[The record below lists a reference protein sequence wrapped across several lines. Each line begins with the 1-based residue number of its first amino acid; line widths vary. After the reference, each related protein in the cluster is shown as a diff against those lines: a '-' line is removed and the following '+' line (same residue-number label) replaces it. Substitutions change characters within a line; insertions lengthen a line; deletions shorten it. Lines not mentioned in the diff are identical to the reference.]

1 MQPACRRALAPAL
14 ATVLLVLPTALA
26 GTAYADLTAFA
37 GTHRATASPWTL
49 GVSLGMSLRLT
60 GIEFEYAR
68 TPADEAGGTAS
79 LETGMANLLV
89 HSPLDSLGPFQIYG
103 TVGGGVY
110 RERLAGWENLGAGV
124 NAGGGVTVAL
134 AEPFRFRVDYRRF
147 ALRDGRRVRSPERVY
162 AGVTLA
168 F

>member
-1 MQPACRRALAPAL
+1 MQPACRRTLAPAL

-37 GTHRATASPWTL
+37 GTHRATTGTWTL

-68 TPADEAGGTAS
+68 TRAEPTVGTAS

-89 HSPLDSLGPFQIYG
+89 HTPLDSLGPFQIYG
-103 TVGGGVY
+103 AVGGGVY
-110 RERLAGWENLGAGV
+110 RERLAGWEDLGAGV
-124 NAGGGVTVAL
+124 NAGGGVTIAI
-134 AEPFRFRVDYRRF
+134 AEPLRFRVDYRRF
-147 ALRDGRRVRSPERVY
+147 ALRDARHRRSPERVY

>member
-26 GTAYADLTAFA
+26 GTAHADLTAFA
-37 GTHRATASPWTL
+37 GTHRATADPWTL

-68 TPADEAGGTAS
+68 TPTDEAGGAAS

-89 HSPLDSLGPFQIYG
+89 HTPLDSLGPFRIYG

-134 AEPFRFRVDYRRF
+134 AEPWRLRVDYRRF
-147 ALRDGRRVRSPERVY
+147 TLRDARRRRSPERVY
-162 AGVTLA
+162 VGLTLA